1 MKRIFFIL
9 ILQNFSAAKA
19 PCQTFSVHDLVTLA
33 ALPSKNISHFMNKN
47 GFINYSGNPGID
59 TMKAIFV
66 PKIKFKK
73 NDSIPPQRSIDLY
86 QQYDARYFILHVSSL
101 PEYLNG
107 EQSLIK
113 SRFIYDKTKDI
124 SKDSSMLFQKGNI
137 AVEATRQ
144 TQDSVTLYTFKLKV
158 KKIPDSVTYA
168 EDLLQFDSHE
178 FLASYFGEKN
188 VRKDLYY
195 FSEKELKK
203 CSVLFSGTKHQAVF
217 VWGDENNLAD
227 LSYIL
232 VSDALPTEG
241 GKENALVD
249 GNNEWN
255 CQNGIHSG
263 MPLRDILRLNEMD
276 FDIYGNKSDLAFMIK
291 PGGNG
296 KINFKKTAIM
306 FRCNNCYDNEIF
318 DQTEIS
324 ALDIAKANLP
334 LRVFDIIIYP

>member
-1 MKRIFFIL
+1 MEA
-9 ILQNFSAAKA
+9 S
-19 PCQTFSVHDLVTLA
+19 
-33 ALPSKNISHFMNKN
+33 
-47 GFINYSGNPGID
+47 
-59 TMKAIFV
+59 FV
-66 PKIKFKK
+66 PKIKSKK
-73 NDSIPPQRSIDLY
+73 KDSIPPQRSIDLY
-86 QQYDARYFILHVSSL
+86 QQHDARYFILHVSSL
-101 PEYLNG
+101 QEYLDG

-124 SKDSSMLFQKGNI
+124 TRDSSMLFQKANI
-137 AVEATRQ
+137 AIEATRQ
-144 TQDSVTLYTFKLKV
+144 TRDSVTRYTFKLKM
-158 KKIPDSVTYA
+158 KKIPDSIAYA

-203 CSVLFSGTKHQAVF
+203 CSVLFSGTRHQAVF

-232 VSDALPTEG
+232 VSDALPTKG
-241 GKENALVD
+241 GRDNALVD

-276 FDIYGNKSDLAFMIK
+276 FNIYGNKSELAFMIK

-306 FRCNNCYDNEIF
+306 FSCSDCYGNEILE
-318 DQTEIS
+318 QPEVS
-324 ALDIAKANLP
+324 ALDIAKAHLP
-334 LRVFDIIIYP
+334 LRVFDIILYP